1 MQAIFNKII
10 SWFMSLIFSIL
21 GFIPGAIEPVPISE
35 ATVTRNNSTYLLG
48 ENVSWKVFS
57 NYHEF
62 STFFKNASAGTAKS
76 YAESVEASVFEKSNI
91 AVINSVHPHGG
102 CSAHVTSAQEVGNA
116 LEIEYVNV
124 EQISLGSTTA
134 LQSSIIFV
142 ETSKRVSLVK
152 PVCSGELD
160 VPFMLGSSYG
170 NLMRIVGG
178 AIPGCE
184 VNSTL
189 VFSDYESWKSF
200 AASNGIG
207 GDFNGMLTENFFN
220 SYNLVVG
227 VVWVPDTGSYIKVS
241 SPIIA
246 EGETELDYWC
256 VREPGVHLQ
265 MVSCSTILIA
275 AEKSVES
282 VTLSKNTFNIPFCLN
297 GKIPNV

>member
-21 GFIPGAIEPVPISE
+21 SFIPGAIEPVPISE
-35 ATVTRNNSTYLLG
+35 ATVTSNNSPYLLG
-48 ENVSWKVFS
+48 ADESWKVFS
-57 NYHEF
+57 SYDEF
-62 STFFKNASAGTAKS
+62 SEFFEKASACEAKN
-76 YAESVEASVFEKSNI
+76 YAETVEASVFEKSNI
-91 AVINSVHPHGG
+91 AVINSVHPDGG
-102 CSAHVTSAQEVGNA
+102 GSAHVTSAQEIGNS
-116 LEIEYVNV
+116 LEIKYVNV
-124 EQISLGSTTA
+124 EQTSLGSTTA
-134 LQSSIIFV
+134 LQSSIIFI
-142 ETSKRVSLVK
+142 ETSKRVSLVNTEY
-152 PVCSGELD
+152 SGELKI
-160 VPFMLGSSYG
+160 PFMLKSSFG

-184 VNSTL
+184 AGNTL

-200 AASNGIG
+200 AASNRIG
-207 GDFNGMLTENFFN
+207 GNSNGMLTESFFN

-256 VREPGVHLQ
+256 VREPGVHAQ
-265 MVSCSTILIA
+265 MVSCNTILIA

-282 VTLSKNTFNIPFCLN
+282 ITLSKNTFDIPFCLN